1 MSRSP
6 FESPIVTLMLAGDAF
21 SELTPTDDIEAAFE
35 AFKSKAWAVI
45 ESSNDPAPYTTAW
58 NLINLYAQ
66 SSLVE
71 FSQGNVSALDKLKEQ
86 LKTSIELMP

>member
-1 MSRSP
+1 
-6 FESPIVTLMLAGDAF
+6 MLAGDAF
-21 SELTPTDDIEAAFE
+21 SQLAPTEDIAAAYE
-35 AFKSKAWAVI
+35 AFKTKAWAVI
-45 ESSNDPAPYTTAW
+45 ESSNDPAPYNTSW

-86 LKTSIELMP
+86 LKTSIELMPWCKIDQA